1 MWLKLTH
8 REEKKKAE
16 KIRRKVGLSYSRE
29 RKKNET
35 FERERK
41 FQRGEKKIGEK
52 EGKHEDWRREMEERS
67 LARKKKKKGG

>member
-1 MWLKLTH
+1 LNQLKWLKLTH
-8 REEKKKAE
+8 RKKNKKAE
-16 KIRRKVGLSYSRE
+16 KIKRKVGLSCSRE

-41 FQRGEKKIGEK
+41 FQGGEKKIREK

-67 LARKKKKKGG
+67 